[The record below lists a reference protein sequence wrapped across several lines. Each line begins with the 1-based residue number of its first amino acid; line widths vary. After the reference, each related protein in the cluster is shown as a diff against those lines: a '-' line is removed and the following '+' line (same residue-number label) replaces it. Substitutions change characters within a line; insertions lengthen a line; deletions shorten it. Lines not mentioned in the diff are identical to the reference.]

1 MSFFAPEVRSTN
13 GRKGA
18 DANRLVIPLPK
29 RDRLASFLSG
39 AKLPCR
45 SKEPPICRK
54 QRDPSP
60 HLDRRPIFS
69 KVQNFY
75 SSIALN
81 TTTTSTKNTHKQ
93 KPTNTENPNLNPRIL
108 RSKTKITKM
117 RCGFL
122 FLGINLCMYEN
133 GGVGLKKKERKKKK
147 EEEEEEEKNVGVG
160 LKKEKKK
167 MMLVMWQCT
176 GEGAHWDNLF
186 MELPLS
192 HGSWVLKIVE
202 MCFHFPSSSLI
213 FLSHRITK
221 HESWS
226 PNKMSSVGPIS
237 FGSWVMKTR
246 SYHSKLTT
254 SKHALILL
262 HYLSFCFTL

>member
-1 MSFFAPEVRSTN
+1 MKMSFFAPEVRSTN

-18 DANRLVIPLPK
+18 DANGLVVPLVE
-29 RDRLASFLSG
+29 RDLLASFLSR
-39 AKLPCR
+39 AELPCR

-69 KVQNFY
+69 KVRSFY
-75 SSIALN
+75 SSTALN
-81 TTTTSTKNTHKQ
+81 TTTTSTK

-147 EEEEEEEKNVGVG
+147 EEEEEEE
-160 LKKEKKK
+160 EK
-167 MMLVMWQCT
+167 MLEW
-176 GEGAHWDNLF
+176 A
-186 MELPLS
+186 
-192 HGSWVLKIVE
+192 
-202 MCFHFPSSSLI
+202 
-213 FLSHRITK
+213 
-221 HESWS
+221 
-226 PNKMSSVGPIS
+226 
-237 FGSWVMKTR
+237 
-246 SYHSKLTT
+246 
-254 SKHALILL
+254 
-262 HYLSFCFTL
+262 

>member
-18 DANRLVIPLPK
+18 DANGLVIPLPK

-81 TTTTSTKNTHKQ
+81 TTTTSTKKTHKQ

-133 GGVGLKKKERKKKK
+133 GGVGLKKKERKKEK
-147 EEEEEEEKNVGVG
+147 ERRTRRRK
-160 LKKEKKK
+160 KKK
-167 MMLVMWQCT
+167 MLEWAWRRRRRKWCWWCDNALAKGPT
-176 GEGAHWDNLF
+176 ETTYLWNCHWVTN
-186 MELPLS
+186 
-192 HGSWVLKIVE
+192 
-202 MCFHFPSSSLI
+202 
-213 FLSHRITK
+213 
-221 HESWS
+221 HEFW
-226 PNKMSSVGPIS
+226 K
-237 FGSWVMKTR
+237 
-246 SYHSKLTT
+246 
-254 SKHALILL
+254 
-262 HYLSFCFTL
+262 